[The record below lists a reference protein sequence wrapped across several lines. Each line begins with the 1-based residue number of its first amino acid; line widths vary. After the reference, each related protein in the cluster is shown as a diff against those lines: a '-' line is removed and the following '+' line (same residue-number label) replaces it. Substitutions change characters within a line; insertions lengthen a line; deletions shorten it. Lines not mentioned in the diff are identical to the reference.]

1 MGDLVADFLTFQPKL
16 LAIYIYNVYLCSILT
31 LIFTTMAIVKNFWL
45 KGSKK
50 RLGGAVLY
58 SAMGQTRAR
67 ELANSVSNPRTEAQM
82 SQRIKWANLVN
93 FYRANASWMKYAFE
107 TKKANQSEYNKFM
120 SVNVTAS
127 RIALTKDM
135 AAAGAV
141 IAYPYTLTQGS
152 LPSVEWNN
160 TQNTAKSNI
169 FIAPDNTMEDYNTV
183 GEFSR
188 DLIQYNGALREGDQL
203 SLIRVTQM
211 TNNATGYPYII
222 VRKYEVILDST
233 SNVALSNYIPVDFFS
248 AEGTD
253 ENNTLN
259 VPKTNRQGGFALII
273 SRTIGGKTYVST
285 QALVIVNNEVL
296 ISQFSNNAAIQAA
309 IASYGESEDAFLS
322 STSAGAITSQP
333 VGLALTYAQFPDG
346 ILTAGSET
354 PTWREVQQEAIGIYF
369 NDTIPGGVQVSA
381 KVVFTDGTER
391 NAESPV
397 IENNFVSVTIPTAPT
412 GDNSPHILSITVT
425 LAGVDYTIRFAS
437 ANAYTIEG
445 LE

>member
-1 MGDLVADFLTFQPKL
+1 
-16 LAIYIYNVYLCSILT
+16 
-31 LIFTTMAIVKNFWL
+31 MAIVTNFWL

-58 SAMGQTRAR
+58 NAMGQTRAR
-67 ELANSVSNPRTEAQM
+67 ELANSVSNPSTEAQM

-120 SVNVTAS
+120 SVNVSAS

-141 IAYPYTLTQGS
+141 VAYPYTLTQGS

-160 TQNTAKSNI
+160 TQTTAKSNI
-169 FIAPDNTMEDYNTV
+169 FIAPSYTMEDYDTV

-211 TNNATGYPYII
+211 TNSATGYPYII

-233 SNVALSNYIPVDFFS
+233 SVVALSNYIPVDFFS
-248 AEGTD
+248 AEGTE

-285 QALVIVNNEVL
+285 QALVIVNNEAL

-309 IASYGESEDAFLS
+309 ITSYGESEDAFLS
-322 STSAGAITSQP
+322 STTASTVTSQP
-333 VGLALTYAQFPDG
+333 VSLAITYAQFPDG

-354 PTWREVQQEAIGIYF
+354 PTWSEIAGDAIGIYF
-369 NDTIPGGVQVSA
+369 NDTVPAGSQVGA
-381 KVVFTDGTER
+381 KIVFTDGTER

-397 IENNFVSVTIPTAPT
+397 IENNIVFVTPPTAPT

-425 LAGVDYTIRFAS
+425 LAGVDYTIKFAS
-437 ANAYTIEG
+437 ANTYSIEG

>member
-1 MGDLVADFLTFQPKL
+1 
-16 LAIYIYNVYLCSILT
+16 
-31 LIFTTMAIVKNFWL
+31 MAIVTNFWL

-58 SAMGQTRAR
+58 NAMGQTRAR

-120 SVNVTAS
+120 SVNVSAS

-141 IAYPYTLTQGS
+141 VAYPYTLTQGS

-160 TQNTAKSNI
+160 TQTTAKSNI
-169 FIAPDNTMEDYNTV
+169 FIAPSYTMEDYDTV

-211 TNNATGYPYII
+211 TNSATGYPYII

-233 SNVALSNYIPVDFFS
+233 SVVALSNYIPVDFFS
-248 AEGTD
+248 AEGTE

-285 QALVIVNNEVL
+285 QALVIVNNEAL

-309 IASYGESEDAFLS
+309 ITSYGESEDAFLS
-322 STSAGAITSQP
+322 STTASTVTSQP
-333 VGLALTYAQFPDG
+333 VSLAITYAQFPDG

-354 PTWREVQQEAIGIYF
+354 PTWSEIAGDAIGIYF
-369 NDTIPGGVQVSA
+369 NDTVPAGSQVGA
-381 KVVFTDGTER
+381 KIVFTDGTER

-397 IENNFVSVTIPTAPT
+397 IENNIVFVTPPTAPT

-425 LAGVDYTIRFAS
+425 LAGVDYTIKFAS
-437 ANAYTIEG
+437 ANTYSIEG

>member
-1 MGDLVADFLTFQPKL
+1 MGDIEAVFLTFQSKL
-16 LAIYIYNVYLCSILT
+16 LAIYIYNVYICSILT
-31 LIFTTMAIVKNFWL
+31 LNYTTMAIVTNFWL

-58 SAMGQTRAR
+58 KAMGQTRAR
-67 ELANSVSNPRTEAQM
+67 ELANTVTNPRTEAQM
-82 SQRIKWANLVN
+82 SQRIKWSNLVN

-127 RIALTKDM
+127 QIALTKDM
-135 AAAGAV
+135 AASGAV
-141 IAYPYTLTQGS
+141 VAYPYVITQGS

-160 TQNTAKSNI
+160 TVSVVKSNI
-169 FIAPDNTMEDYNTV
+169 FLAPNNTMEDYNTV

-222 VRKYEVILDST
+222 VRKYEVILDSQ
-233 SNVALSNYIPVDFFS
+233 SGINLNNYIPTDFFS
-248 AEGTD
+248 AGGTEEG
-253 ENNTLN
+253 NTLN

-285 QALVIVNNEVL
+285 QSLVIVNNEEV
-296 ISQFSNNAAIQAA
+296 IAQYSSASAVMDA
-309 IASYGESEDAFLS
+309 IASYGESSDAFLS
-322 STSAGAITSQP
+322 STSANTVNSQP
-333 VGLALTYAQFPDG
+333 VGLSVNYATIPDG
-346 ILTAGSET
+346 TLVPGSQT
-354 PTWREVQQEAIGIYF
+354 PVMEDLSGDFIDLSF
-369 NDTIPGGVQVSA
+369 NDNLPVGATVSA
-381 KVVFTDGTER
+381 VLTSTDLQNLTSTDVRASGNTLRVFVPNVPDGSRDKHLLRVV
-391 NAESPV
+391 A
-397 IENNFVSVTIPTAPT
+397 
-412 GDNSPHILSITVT
+412 TVN
-425 LAGVDYTIRFAS
+425 GVDYTIQFAS
-437 ANAYTIEG
+437 VNSYTIEG